1 MVVRMTPLIQ
11 TVWRVP
17 KSVMEAKQ
25 IDNENDNNLWMDAI
39 KKEMEALK
47 LALDAVAITSSQN

>member
-1 MVVRMTPLIQ
+1 MTPLIQ